1 MILRASNVFE
11 RLERTIGIECA
22 MPAVLRVVDR
32 VLELIVKSKN
42 ILSNKK
48 RRIEENWAA
57 SCDELIECKANITA
71 LNLEK
76 RAILGGT
83 SQRGRSRQLS
93 SRAINEDEVNKVN
106 DKILE
111 TRVQKRKLMDEYDK
125 LVSKKMR

>member
-1 MILRASNVFE
+1 MH
-11 RLERTIGIECA
+11 
-22 MPAVLRVVDR
+22 AVLRVVDR
-32 VLELIVKSKN
+32 ALELIVKSKN

-57 SCDELIECKANITA
+57 SFDELNECKANITA

-93 SRAINEDEVNKVN
+93 SRAINEDEVNTVN

-111 TRVQKRKLMDEYDK
+111 ARVQKRKLMDEYDK
-125 LVSKKMR
+125 LVIKKDEIFIYVIA